1 MDQRCLQ
8 QTGESEPGEPRLK
21 TPLDPV
27 SETGEFR
34 LMRLVRLG
42 LVTSGS
48 VGSPAMEL
56 VSLAQ

>member
-8 QTGESEPGEPRLK
+8 QTGESEPGEHRLK

-34 LMRLVRLG
+34 LMQLVSLG

-56 VSLAQ
+56 VSLA